1 MHPNSGVHRQAA
13 FTVGH
18 DRRAV
23 LALGQGQYDGDIE
36 AEIKSKPNSQ
46 YTCQESK
53 ALLAVE
59 LRSS

>member
-1 MHPNSGVHRQAA
+1 M
-13 FTVGH
+13 GH

-23 LALGQGQYDGDIE
+23 LALGQGQHDGGIE

-53 ALLAVE
+53 AILAVE